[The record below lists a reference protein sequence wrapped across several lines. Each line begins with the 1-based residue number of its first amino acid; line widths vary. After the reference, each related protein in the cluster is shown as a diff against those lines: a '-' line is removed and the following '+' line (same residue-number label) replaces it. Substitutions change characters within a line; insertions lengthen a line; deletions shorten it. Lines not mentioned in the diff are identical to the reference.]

1 MAENV
6 FEAVKQSVS
15 TREAAEFYGIKVS
28 RTGMACCHFHDD
40 KNPSMKVDQRFH
52 CFGCGADGDV
62 IDFTAKLFNL
72 SPKEAA
78 EKLAQDFGLIYDS
91 QAPPR
96 RRYVRQKTEA
106 QKFREDRQRCYRV
119 LSDYYYLLKKWE
131 ADRSPRT
138 PEEEPHPRFVEAIQK
153 KAYVEYLLDLFLYES
168 EEEQKAWIAEHT
180 AEITHLERRLKI
192 MAENKPT
199 NRERLRE
206 ITDGIE
212 QGIKELFESEKYM
225 RYLSVMSRFHRYSV
239 NNTMLIYMQKPDATL
254 VAGYNKWKDQFE
266 RHVKKGEHGITI
278 IAPTPYKKKIEEQ
291 KLDPDTKAPILDKD
305 GKIVTEE
312 KEIEIP
318 MFRPVKVFDVSQ
330 TDGKPLPELASS
342 LSGNVPN
349 YEAFMEALRRSAPVP
364 ITFEAMAADTDGYF
378 SADHQKI
385 AIRQGMSEVQTVSAT
400 VHEIAHSK
408 LHNQKK
414 IQIANDEQYQ
424 EIELFDKPGL
434 FSNGRIVRDNLPE
447 GVYCYDLRGSDYD
460 PGEPVCVEEQ
470 VVVNHAGSVLLTEPL
485 ELAEDGR
492 LMLTEE
498 EGLNFVGGFSTLTQF
513 LQEHRKDR
521 HTEEV
526 EAESISY
533 AVCKYFGIETGEN
546 SFGYI
551 ASWSQGKELK
561 ELRASLETINKTSG
575 TLISDIER
583 HYKEICKE
591 RGIDPN
597 SKAEP
602 ETAPIEQPAG
612 ASKVSDREPD
622 GNLTYYVAECMEFPN
637 LGEYHDNLSLEEA
650 VRIYQEIP
658 AERMNGIKGIGF
670 ELKDGSDYEGPFP
683 ILTGHTIYLDTIQ
696 SIDYYRDNP
705 LVQKAVQEL
714 AAAMPEMEVLGADA
728 NQQEALFLIDD
739 ATYLHIQP
747 CDSGWDYTLYDAA
760 SMKELDGGQLDA
772 PELSRMKAVFQI
784 CDENDLDST
793 SVRHAPLSMI
803 ETLQEAAYQQM
814 QAEVSQMAASAQLPE
829 AQEQALDEY
838 PMPDEQV
845 SIPDMQEYGYFHD
858 GILPV
863 ARERA
868 LELDAAGLT
877 VYVLHE
883 DNTESMVFDPQEIMD
898 HGGLFGVDHEEWE
911 ESPQFHEKVME
922 RQEHQQERE
931 QAFLSQNR
939 DCFAIYQV
947 KHTDELRDIRY
958 EGMDWLRSIG
968 QAVKRE
974 NYDLIYTAPLE
985 PCKSPQAAVEQL
997 YNQFNNDHP
1006 ADYHHPSMSVSDI
1019 VAIKQGGKVSCHYCD
1034 SVGFTQIPG
1043 FLPENP
1049 LKNAEMAVEDDYGMI
1064 DGIIN
1069 NGAKEPTVAELE
1081 QQARSGQPISLMELA
1096 AATHREEREKKK
1108 SVMEQLKGQPKT
1120 EHKKTAPKKSA
1131 EREI

>member
-15 TREAAEFYGIKVS
+15 AREAAEFYGIEVK
-28 RTGMACCHFHDD
+28 RNGMACCPFHDD

-62 IDFTAKLFNL
+62 IDFTAKLFDL

-78 EKLAQDFGLIYDS
+78 EKLAQDFGLIYNS

-106 QKFREDRQRCYRV
+106 QQFREDRQRCYRI
-119 LSDYYYLLKKWE
+119 LSDYYHLLKRWE
-131 ADRSPRT
+131 TDHSPRT
-138 PEEEPHPRFVEAIQK
+138 PEEEPHLRFVEAVQK
-153 KAYVEYLLDLFLYES
+153 KAYVEYLLDFFLYDS

-180 AEITHLERRLKI
+180 AEITHLERRCKI

-254 VAGYNKWKDQFE
+254 VAGYNRWKDQFE

-291 KLDPDTKAPILDKD
+291 KLDPDTKAPILDQD
-305 GKIVTEE
+305 GKIITEE

-342 LSGNVPN
+342 LSGTVEN
-349 YEAFMEALRRSAPVP
+349 YDVFMEALRRSSPVP
-364 ITFEAMAADTDGYF
+364 ITIEAMPDDTDGYF
-378 SADHQKI
+378 YIDNPRISV
-385 AIRQGMSEVQTVSAT
+385 RFGMSEVQTVSAS

-408 LHNQKK
+408 LHNRKK

-434 FSNGRIVRDNLPE
+434 FSNGRIARDDLPE
-447 GVYCYDLRGSDYD
+447 GVYCYDLRGSDDD
-460 PGEPVCVEEQ
+460 PGDPVSVEEK
-470 VVVNHAGSVLLTEPL
+470 VLVNHAGSVLLTEPL
-485 ELAEDGR
+485 ELPETGY

-498 EGLNFVGGFSTLTQF
+498 EGLNFTGGFSTLAQF
-513 LQEHRKDR
+513 LQEQKKDR
-521 HTEEV
+521 RTEEV

-533 AVCKYFGIETGEN
+533 AVCQYFGIETGEN

-561 ELRASLETINKTSG
+561 ELRNSLEIINKTACE
-575 TLISDIER
+575 LISDIER

>member
-15 TREAAEFYGIKVS
+15 TREAAEFYGIKVK
-28 RTGMACCHFHDD
+28 RNGMACCPFHDD

-62 IDFTAKLFNL
+62 IDFTAKLFDL

-78 EKLAQDFGLIYDS
+78 EKLAQDFGLIYNS

-106 QKFREDRQRCYRV
+106 QQFREDRQRCYRI
-119 LSDYYYLLKKWE
+119 LSDYYHLLKRWE
-131 ADRSPRT
+131 TDHSPRT
-138 PEEEPHPRFVEAIQK
+138 PEEEPHLRFVEAVQK
-153 KAYVEYLLDLFLYES
+153 KAYVEYLLDFFLYDS

-305 GKIVTEE
+305 GKIITEE

-342 LSGNVPN
+342 LSGTVEN
-349 YEAFMEALRRSAPVP
+349 YDVFMEALRRSSPVP
-364 ITFEAMAADTDGYF
+364 ITIEAMPDDTDGYF
-378 SADHQKI
+378 YIDNPRISV
-385 AIRQGMSEVQTVSAT
+385 RFGMSEVQTVSAS

-408 LHNQKK
+408 LHNRKK

-434 FSNGRIVRDNLPE
+434 FSNGRIARDDLPE
-447 GVYCYDLRGSDYD
+447 GVYCYDLRGSDDD
-460 PGEPVCVEEQ
+460 PGDPVSVEEK
-470 VVVNHAGSVLLTEPL
+470 VLVNHAGSVLLTEPL
-485 ELAEDGR
+485 ELPETGY

-498 EGLNFVGGFSTLTQF
+498 EGLNFTGGFSTLAQF
-513 LQEHRKDR
+513 LQEQKKDR
-521 HTEEV
+521 RTEEV

-533 AVCKYFGIETGEN
+533 AVCQYFGIETGEN

-561 ELRASLETINKTSG
+561 ELRNSLEIINKTACE
-575 TLISDIER
+575 LISDIER

-1108 SVMEQLKGQPKT
+1108 SVMEQLKSQPKT